1 MKDSFSIKMG
11 VSLWLASVGITG
23 PLADAL
29 SGPITWIIGS
39 FVDKGIILI
48 DIKINSIK
56 TDAEMKTYLAAAEK
70 IHNQAIAKVYTEDE
84 KNEIRRQ
91 YLDVIR
97 NFTRFGSV
105 SNDNTE
111 RPSP

>member
-1 MKDSFSIKMG
+1 MKDSFSVKMG

-48 DIKINSIK
+48 DIKINSLK
-56 TDAEMKTYLAAAEK
+56 TEAERKVYLAAAER
-70 IHNQAIAKVYTEDE
+70 IHNTAIAKVYTEDE
-84 KNEIRRQ
+84 KIEIRRQ
-91 YLDVIR
+91 YLDIIR
-97 NFTRFGSV
+97 NFARFGSV
-105 SNDNTE
+105 PDQDTE
-111 RPSP
+111 RPST